1 MKGFYRGLKEVWGP
15 QTKQPVHLKSS
26 DGLEIFTDS
35 KSVMARWS
43 EYFQKLL
50 NVPGDIEPEVMEN
63 IQKRSVNTALDEKP
77 TMDEMVRAITGLKDG
92 KAPGGDGIPAE
103 VWKYGGANLS
113 NRLHRWIIK
122 VWEEGH
128 VPQAWKDANIV
139 TIYKKGERTEC
150 GNYRGISLLSAA
162 GKIFA
167 RILLSTVDMIFCLR
181 QLQEKCIEQDRHLY
195 IVFVDF
201 TKAFDT
207 VGRTGL
213 WQLLRKYGCPEK
225 FTTMIESLHTGMM
238 VNVRNG
244 GEVSDTFAITNGVKQ
259 GCVLAPTLFS
269 IFLSAMLEEAFKDMG
284 DGIYIQSR
292 QNADLFTVAHFRAKT
307 KTTNILV
314 RELLF
319 ADDSALIAHS
329 AEEIQRIVDAFANA
343 SSKFGLKINIKKTE
357 VMFQPNSTMTM
368 EEDINVDETKL
379 THVKEF
385 TYLGSII
392 ANDGHIEVELQK
404 RMSKASMSFGRLRE
418 RLWNNHNVS
427 IRVKGKIYRAIILS
441 TLLYGAETW
450 TVYRRHMKKLHAFMM
465 RHLRSIMKIRWQD
478 KVTNIKVLKRAG
490 LPSMEDLLIRKNLRW
505 TGHHLRMPT
514 DRLPRQVLY
523 SQLPDGQRPRG
534 RPRLRYKDTIK
545 RNLKKRDID
554 TNSWNYLAL
563 QRDVWRDT
571 VK

>member
-1 MKGFYRGLKEVWGP
+1 M
-15 QTKQPVHLKSS
+15 
-26 DGLEIFTDS
+26 
-35 KSVMARWS
+35 
-43 EYFQKLL
+43 
-50 NVPGDIEPEVMEN
+50 
-63 IQKRSVNTALDEKP
+63 
-77 TMDEMVRAITGLKDG
+77 
-92 KAPGGDGIPAE
+92 
-103 VWKYGGANLS
+103 
-113 NRLHRWIIK
+113 
-122 VWEEGH
+122 
-128 VPQAWKDANIV
+128 
-139 TIYKKGERTEC
+139 
-150 GNYRGISLLSAA
+150 
-162 GKIFA
+162 
-167 RILLSTVDMIFCLR
+167 
-181 QLQEKCIEQDRHLY
+181 
-195 IVFVDF
+195 FVDF

-207 VGRTGL
+207 VGRTEL
-213 WQLLRKYGCPEK
+213 WHLLRKYGCPEK

-269 IFLSAMLEEAFKDMG
+269 IFLSAMLREAFKDMG
-284 DGIYIQSR
+284 DGTYIKSR

-307 KTTNILV
+307 KTINILV

-368 EEDINVDETKL
+368 EEDINVDETRL

-392 ANDGHIEVELQK
+392 ASDGHIEAELQK
-404 RMSKASMSFGRLRE
+404 RMSKASMSFWRLRE

-427 IRVKGKIYRAIILS
+427 IRLKGKIYRAIILS

-450 TVYRRHMKKLHAFMM
+450 TVYRRHVKKLHAFMM

-505 TGHHLRMPT
+505 AGHLLRMPT

-545 RNLKKRDID
+545 INLKKRDID
-554 TNSWNYLAL
+554 TNSWKSLAL